1 MAMPVRQYEIE
12 SAPGLRIAMRET
24 GPEDAP
30 PILFLHGW
38 SQSALS
44 WRPQFEGRLAGRF
57 RLVAPDLR
65 GHGAS
70 SKPEDPSA
78 YATGKGWA
86 ADIAAIIAHLA
97 PARPV
102 VVGWSMGGWVLA
114 DYLRAQGDAGVAGIV
129 TVGTVPRIGAS
140 GDPAMIAKR
149 KADVRAEGM
158 MDADLQVQIDAAIA
172 FARAMTAAP
181 LSKRDLAFHVALMMA
196 CPPPIRRAAR
206 VRDEDWRDVWSALRR
221 PALILQG
228 GAERVCFMPQAQE
241 LADTIPGARLEV
253 IPGAGHMPFWEQ
265 TAAFDTELEAFA
277 DQAMAVA

>member
-1 MAMPVRQYEIE
+1 MTTLTRTYEIE
-12 SAPGLRIAMRET
+12 SAPGLRLAIREA
-24 GPEDAP
+24 GPTDAP
-30 PILFLHGW
+30 PILFIHGW

-44 WRPQFEGRLAGRF
+44 WRHQFEGHLARRF

-70 SKPEDPSA
+70 SKPDDPAA
-78 YATGKGWA
+78 YASVGGWA
-86 ADIAAIIAHLA
+86 ADLAAILAHLA

-102 VVGWSMGGWVLA
+102 VAGWSMGGWVVA
-114 DYLRAQGDAGVAGIV
+114 DYLRAHGDAALAGVV
-129 TVGTVPRIGAS
+129 TIGTVPRIGAR

-149 KADVRAEGM
+149 KPDVRAEGM
-158 MDADLQVQIDAAIA
+158 MNADPQVQIDAAIA

-196 CPPPIRRAAR
+196 CPPHARRAAR
-206 VRDEDWRDVWSALRR
+206 MRDEDWRDAWSGLRR

-241 LADTIPGARLEV
+241 LADTIPEARLEV

-265 TAAFDTELEAFA
+265 SAAFDAQLEAFA
-277 DQAMAVA
+277 DHAMAVA

>member
-1 MAMPVRQYEIE
+1 MRTPARQYEIE
-12 SAPGLRIAMRET
+12 SAPGLRIAIREV

-30 PILFLHGW
+30 PILLLHGW

-44 WRPQFEGRLAGRF
+44 WRQQFEGPLASRF

-70 SKPEDPSA
+70 SKPDDPAA
-78 YATGKGWA
+78 YASGAGWA
-86 ADIAAIIAHLA
+86 ADLAAILAHLA

-114 DYLRAQGDAGVAGIV
+114 DYLRAHGDAALAGVV

-149 KADVRAEGM
+149 KPDVRAEGM
-158 MDADLQVQIDAAIA
+158 MGPELQVQIDAAIA

-196 CPPPIRRAAR
+196 CPPHARRAAR
-206 VRDEDWRDVWSALRR
+206 LRDEDWRDAWSTLRR
-221 PALILQG
+221 PALVLQG
-228 GAERVCFMPQAQE
+228 GAERVCFMPQARE
-241 LADTIPGARLEV
+241 LADTVPDARLEV

-265 TAAFDTELEAFA
+265 SAAFDAQLEAFA
-277 DQAMAVA
+277 DHAMAVA